1 MRFQP
6 IKVSRESS
14 SVSQQQVN
22 RHRSMLKT
30 NGSLGHRRDEDG
42 ASSDEDTTNRGSSP
56 SSSILAFKIEEP
68 QARGGLDPLY
78 YICYIYYI
86 YYIRFGPTLLH
97 LKRSRA
103 SSRGGR
109 SQPEQLKSSSETKG
123 GSFENS
129 STKASERSGPGRQA
143 KQGPSDCFETKG
155 STCSSSSFFII
166 NLPKSLIRGRGGGG
180 AGEHGGAGLHPP
192 RDQHKHERARG

>member
-1 MRFQP
+1 MYIYSKVRFQP

-22 RHRSMLKT
+22 RHRSLLKT
-30 NGSLGHRRDEDG
+30 NGSLGRRRDEDG

-86 YYIRFGPTLLH
+86 YYICYIYYIYYIRFGPTLLH

-109 SQPEQLKSSSETKG
+109 SQSEQLKSSSETKR
-123 GSFENS
+123 GSVENPS
-129 STKASERSGPGRQA
+129 AKASERSGPGRQA
-143 KQGPSDCFETKG
+143 KQGPSDCSETKG
-155 STCSSSSFFII
+155 STCSSSSFFLI
-166 NLPKSLIRGRGGGG
+166 NFPKSLI
-180 AGEHGGAGLHPP
+180 
-192 RDQHKHERARG
+192 